1 VVTGEPAY
9 LRFAAMGEKTAE
21 IRDAARTDLDAI
33 FTIYNHEVLEGVS
46 TFDTEPKDP
55 RADADWLAGR
65 RPRYPVLVAERDGRV
80 LGWGSLSQWSS
91 KGGYDRTAEVSV
103 YVDRSHRGEGLG
115 RLLLEA
121 LIERAPSAGI
131 AVLLARIAGEN
142 PASIA
147 LHQSMGFGQIG
158 VQRRSGEKF
167 GRLLDVALMDLH
179 LDDR

>member
-1 VVTGEPAY
+1 
-9 LRFAAMGEKTAE
+9 MGEKPAE
-21 IRDAARTDLDAI
+21 IRDAARTDLEAI
-33 FTIYNHEVLEGVS
+33 VTIYNHEVLEGVS

-55 RADADWLAGR
+55 GADADWLADR
-65 RPRYPVLVAERDGRV
+65 QARYPVLVAERDGRV
-80 LGWGSLSQWSS
+80 LGWSSLSRWSS
-91 KGGYDRTAEVSV
+91 KGGYARTAEVSV

-121 LIERAPSAGI
+121 LIERAPDAGV
-131 AVLLARIAGEN
+131 AVLLARVAGEN

-147 LHQSMGFGQIG
+147 LHESLGFDRIG